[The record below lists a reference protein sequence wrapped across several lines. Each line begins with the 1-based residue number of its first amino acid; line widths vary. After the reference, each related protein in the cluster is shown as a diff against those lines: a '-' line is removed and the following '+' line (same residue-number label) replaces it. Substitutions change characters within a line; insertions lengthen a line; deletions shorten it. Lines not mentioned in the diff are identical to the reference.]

1 MNLPPEV
8 ERKICSHEYLNE
20 WRCLP
25 LKRRVFLIKE
35 QFDVTLSI
43 TSLSKIYKKNGVRF
57 TKAHKATRLSKKK
70 EAQVN
75 KERIEFAHKLL
86 DLPFFQLV
94 YADETTFDLW
104 TPPSRVW

>member
-43 TSLSKIYKKNGVRF
+43 TLLSKIYKKNRVKF
-57 TKAHKATRLSKKK
+57 TKAHKATRLSKIK

-75 KERIEFAHKLL
+75 K
-86 DLPFFQLV
+86 
-94 YADETTFDLW
+94 
-104 TPPSRVW
+104 